1 MEKPTLVLGTYN
13 KGKIRE
19 FKLLFRRLPIEIEGI
34 SLFSKIQKFKE
45 KGNTFA
51 EIAAYKAKFVSKIL
65 KVQALSDDSGLEVKS
80 LNGAPGIYSA
90 RYAGELADDSEKNR
104 KLLEEMKGKTDRSA
118 KFICS
123 IAIAKPSG
131 ETLIYSGECYGII
144 LNEPAGKNGFGYDP
158 LFYYPPLKKTFAQLS
173 PKEKGMVSHRGQA
186 MRRLKDDLKRIFIWL
201 GKK

>member
-34 SLFSKIQKFKE
+34 SLFSNIQKFKE

>member
-34 SLFSKIQKFKE
+34 SLFSNIQKFKE

-65 KVQALSDDSGLEVKS
+65 KVLALSDDSGLEVKS